1 MPHITN
7 DYNSNKSLKVLYCY
21 NCGANIPEINDFC
34 GMCGSE
40 KRSALV
46 MEKLTQELAAQ
57 LLAENENHG
66 TNIIDIISL
75 YEENDLNSALN
86 AMKSE
91 RYSNRKSQIS
101 IDGANLLMAI
111 YEPYILRG
119 STIKKKSN
127 SAEQIIAIGNKL
139 NELEGWIGMIK
150 AYELFLR
157 RAPKF
162 RQNLAELWS
171 GIGEWSR

>member
-1 MPHITN
+1 MQNNLN
-7 DYNSNKSLKVLYCY
+7 DDNNNKSPKVLYCY
-21 NCGANIPEINDFC
+21 NCGANIPKTNNYC
-34 GMCGSE
+34 GICGHE

-46 MEKLTQELAAQ
+46 LEKLTQELNAQ
-57 LLAENENHG
+57 LLAANEKTG
-66 TNIIDIISL
+66 TDIVDILSL
-75 YEENDLNSALN
+75 YEEGNLASALD
-86 AMKSE
+86 AMKTE
-91 RYSNRKSQIS
+91 RYYNRKSQIS

-111 YEPYILRG
+111 YEPYILRA
-119 STIKKKSN
+119 SIIKKKSEP
-127 SAEQIIAIGNKL
+127 AAQILAIGNKL

-150 AYELFLR
+150 SYELFLR